1 VRRFELVITLC
12 LALASGVRAQET
24 RAVTLAEAVAL
35 ASEVNP
41 SVIQARGT
49 VRTTGAGVR
58 TAKGS
63 FLPSLSGDV
72 SGGSS
77 FSDGPSRTDPI
88 TGELLPGGVK
98 SQSVGLGV
106 SGNLEIFT
114 GFRRGAD
121 LRAARGREDR
131 AGADL
136 TEAIAQSTLQVS
148 NDFYAA
154 LSSSEL
160 VAVRRETVRR
170 AEEQLAIAVAKLAT
184 RAANVSDSLRA
195 VVQLGEARLQL
206 VSEEARLAAAEAT
219 LAQRV
224 GLPGRVSARR
234 DASLDVPGAP
244 IDEAALLQEALA
256 RAPSVLAGEAA
267 VRSAQASVAAAR
279 SGYFPRLILSGN
291 YQFAGNNQNDYQLF
305 TNRRISLGVSWPLF
319 NGFRREEEVVQSQ
332 VSLDNERGRLADARR
347 QVESRLAAQF
357 AALDAAEQ
365 RITLTQLSVAAAR
378 ADVTVALER
387 YRLGS
392 IGIVDLNSAQAGLT
406 RAEEAAV
413 SARFEYLRARAEIAA
428 ILGRPL

>member
-1 VRRFELVITLC
+1 VRRFEVVIGLS
-12 LALASGVRAQET
+12 LAVVSIGQAQGR
-24 RAVTLAEAVAL
+24 RAVTLGEAIELSA
-35 ASEVNP
+35 EVNP
-41 SVIQARGT
+41 TVIQARGT

-63 FLPSLSGDV
+63 YLPSLNGDL

-77 FSDGPSRTDPI
+77 FSDGPSRLDPI
-88 TGELLPGGVK
+88 TGELLPGGLK

-114 GFRRGAD
+114 GFRRGAEV
-121 LRAARGREDR
+121 RAARGLEDK
-131 AGADL
+131 ADADL
-136 TEAIAQSTLQVS
+136 AEAVAQSTLQVS

-224 GLPGRVSARR
+224 GLSGRVSARR

-244 IDEAALLQEALA
+244 IDEATLLQEALA
-256 RAPSVLAGEAA
+256 RSPSVLAGEAS
-267 VRSAQASVAAAR
+267 VRSAQASVSAAKA
-279 SGYFPRLILSGN
+279 GYLPRLILSGS
-291 YQFAGNNQNDYQLF
+291 YQFNGNNQNSYELF
-305 TNRRISLGVSWPLF
+305 TNRRVSLGISWPLF
-319 NGFRREEEVVQSQ
+319 NGFRREEQVVQSQ

-365 RITLTQLSVAAAR
+365 RISLTQLSVSAAR

-413 SARFEYLRARAEIAA
+413 SARFEYLRARAEISA